1 MPKGVRA
8 SARPDEEDAGAL
20 AGSASSSSGASIR
33 VVVNR
38 TGIAADTLRVWERRY
53 GFPRPARRPGG
64 SRIYTEADVARLH
77 LITRALDAGFR
88 PSEVVS
94 LPAKELDKLVEASV
108 ADAPGL
114 PRPAGAT
121 RGRGALGVAA
131 AAPLGPT
138 PGVGELIAAL
148 LGDDVV
154 ALRAL
159 LRAAAVALGPRAFVT
174 ELAQPLVERVG
185 EMWAASQLEVRH
197 EHLASACL
205 TAQLH
210 LMLGSLDDGDRSP
223 SVLLATLPGEPHVL
237 GLDMVSVVLAASFA
251 APHLLGGNS
260 PPREIAGAAQALGAD
275 VVGLSI
281 SPAASPRATTRALKA
296 LVAELPAGIE
306 LWLGGGGARAVAAA
320 APSARIVGAW
330 PELDAALAA
339 FRAR

>member
-8 SARPDEEDAGAL
+8 SPSPDEEDAGAL
-20 AGSASSSSGASIR
+20 GDSASTSSGASIR

-53 GFPRPARRPGG
+53 GFPCPARRPGG
-64 SRIYTEADVARLH
+64 SRIYTEADIARLH

-94 LPAKELDKLVEASV
+94 LPATELDKLVEASV
-108 ADAPGL
+108 VDAPGL
-114 PRPAGAT
+114 VRPAGAA
-121 RGRGALGVAA
+121 RGRGAAA
-131 AAPLGPT
+131 ATLGPT
-138 PGVGELIAAL
+138 PGVDELLAAL
-148 LGDDVV
+148 LADDVV

-185 EMWAASQLEVRH
+185 EMWAASRLEVRH

-210 LMLGSLDDGDRSP
+210 LLLGGLDDGDRAP

-237 GLDMVSVVLAASFA
+237 ALDMVSVVLAASFA

-260 PPREIAGAAQALGAD
+260 PPREIASAAQALGAD

-281 SPAASPRATTRALKA
+281 SPAASLRATTRAVEA
-296 LVAELPAGIE
+296 LVEELPAGIE

-320 APSARIVGAW
+320 APTARIIGAW